1 MHWMSE
7 AEGKLREAGLTME
20 KLRNLLRQGTNLT
33 QDGVAQE
40 GWLASFS

>member
-7 AEGKLREAGLTME
+7 AESRLREDGLTMD

-33 QDGVAQE
+33 QDSITQQGKTFVA
-40 GWLASFS
+40 